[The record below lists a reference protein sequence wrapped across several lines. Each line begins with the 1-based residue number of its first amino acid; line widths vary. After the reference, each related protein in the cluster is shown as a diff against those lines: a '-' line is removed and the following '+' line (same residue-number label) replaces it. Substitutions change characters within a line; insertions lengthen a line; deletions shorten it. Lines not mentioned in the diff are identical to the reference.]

1 MKTSIEL
8 NWINGYKW
16 CMFHIYGL
24 SKDHRFPQQFSTSP
38 CPPLSW
44 SSCPKTQTP
53 PMAVS
58 TWRGFLSNEES
69 IGLKSCQFWSYFLR
83 LSPQIDWLY
92 FILADSHLYPK
103 KKSLIDWGC
112 LLLYASLMEIL
123 SISSRSTCSSTLKHS
138 WWWVSQY
145 HAKVDPV
152 TCKAN
157 PGTLV
162 SPALIS

>member
-1 MKTSIEL
+1 
-8 NWINGYKW
+8 
-16 CMFHIYGL
+16 MFHIYGL

-103 KKSLIDWGC
+103 KKESDRLRLSLTLCKSDGNLEYLQPVDLFKHLEA
-112 LLLYASLMEIL
+112 LLVV
-123 SISSRSTCSSTLKHS
+123 SITVPRE
-138 WWWVSQY
+138 
-145 HAKVDPV
+145 
-152 TCKAN
+152 
-157 PGTLV
+157 G
-162 SPALIS
+162 